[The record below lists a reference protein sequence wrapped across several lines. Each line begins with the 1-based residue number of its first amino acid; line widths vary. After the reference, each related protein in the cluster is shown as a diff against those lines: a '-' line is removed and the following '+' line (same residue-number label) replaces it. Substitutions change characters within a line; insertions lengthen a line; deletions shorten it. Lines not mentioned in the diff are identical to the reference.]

1 MAVGLL
7 IFIIETVRRRKLR
20 EEYAW
25 LWVLIGIIILVL
37 SLWEESLRVIT
48 GFLGIELPI
57 NTVFFFGLMFVVFI
71 NLHFSVKISQ
81 LTNQVKRLTQELAI
95 KKEEGQI
102 IKSEDRTSLRQG
114 YGGQASNQP
123 SPRQRRAGAEL
134 RTSNDE
140 PTGG

>member
-1 MAVGLL
+1 MHPKQKILALVMAVGLL
-7 IFIIETVRRRKLR
+7 IFIIETVRRRRLR

-37 SLWEESLRVIT
+37 SLWEDSLRAIT

-95 KKEEGQI
+95 KKEEGRENMGR
-102 IKSEDRTSLRQG
+102 KEEGKEDEGRG
-114 YGGQASNQP
+114 ADGPG
-123 SPRQRRAGAEL
+123 PRKE
-134 RTSNDE
+134 
-140 PTGG
+140 

>member
-1 MAVGLL
+1 MHPKQKILALVMAVGLL

-37 SLWEESLRVIT
+37 SLWEESLRAIT

-95 KKEEGQI
+95 KREEGQTR
-102 IKSEDRTSLRQG
+102 KSEHRTSNVER
-114 YGGQASNQP
+114 
-123 SPRQRRAGAEL
+123 

-140 PTGG
+140 ASR

>member
-1 MAVGLL
+1 MHPRQKILALVMAVGLL
-7 IFIIETVRRRKLR
+7 IFIIETVRRRRLR

-37 SLWEESLRVIT
+37 SLWEESLRAIT
-48 GFLGIELPI
+48 GLLGIELPI

-95 KKEEGQI
+95 KKEEGEI
-102 IKSEDRTSLRQG
+102 KKSEHRTP
-114 YGGQASNQP
+114 NV
-123 SPRQRRAGAEL
+123 EL

-140 PTGG
+140 PVGG